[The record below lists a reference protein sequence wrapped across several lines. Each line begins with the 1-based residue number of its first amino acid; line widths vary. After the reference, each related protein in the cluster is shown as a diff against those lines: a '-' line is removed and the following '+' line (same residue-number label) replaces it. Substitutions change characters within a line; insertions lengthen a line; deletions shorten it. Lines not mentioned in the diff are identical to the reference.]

1 MGAQSISTILVSRI
15 LQGILVVFVVLSVV
29 FLVSRL
35 ARNPVEY
42 LTTDQTT
49 AEEKELL
56 KEQLGLSGPIGIQY
70 VNFLVDAVQL
80 DLGNSFISARPAL
93 GEVTSRAPKTL
104 QLGAAALIF
113 SLVLGIPLGVIAA
126 LNRATPTDWMAR
138 FLAVLGQAIP
148 NFWLGLILI
157 FFFAVQLN
165 WMPTG
170 GSGGVEHLVLPTI
183 TLGLLASAV
192 SMRLTRSGMID
203 VMNTDFIRTARAK
216 GLRESSII
224 WRHAVR
230 HALLPVATILG
241 IQVGYMIAGTVIV
254 EQVFAWPGIGRLM
267 LHTIL
272 VGDFPVMIA
281 GILVISTSIVVTNI
295 LVDLSYPIIDPRI
308 RAGTR

>member
-1 MGAQSISTILVSRI
+1 MGAQSVSTILFSRL
-15 LQGILVVFVVLSVV
+15 LQGILVVFVVISVV

-42 LTTDQTT
+42 LTTDETT
-49 AEEKELL
+49 QEEKELL

-70 VNFLVDAVQL
+70 VRFLWNAVQL

-93 GEVTSRAPKTL
+93 SEVSTRASKTL

-113 SLVLGIPLGVIAA
+113 SLVLGIPLGIIAA
-126 LNRATPTDWMAR
+126 LRRATPADWTAR
-138 FLAVLGQAIP
+138 LLAVLGQAIP

-157 FFFAVQLN
+157 FFFAVQLD
-165 WMPTG
+165 WLPTG

-203 VMNTDFIRTARAK
+203 VMGTDFVRTARAK
-216 GLRESSII
+216 GLRESTII
-224 WRHAVR
+224 WRHALR

-272 VGDFPVMIA
+272 VGDFPVMVA
-281 GILVISTSIVVTNI
+281 GILVISTSIVVANI

>member
-1 MGAQSISTILVSRI
+1 MGPQSVSTILFSRL
-15 LQGILVVFVVLSVV
+15 LQGILVVFVVISVV

-42 LTTDQTT
+42 LTTDETT
-49 AEEKELL
+49 EEEKELL
-56 KEQLGLSGPIGIQY
+56 KEQLGLTGPIGIQY
-70 VNFLVDAVQL
+70 VKFLWDAVQL

-93 GEVTSRAPKTL
+93 SEVSSRASKTL

-113 SLVLGIPLGVIAA
+113 SLVLGVPLGIIAA
-126 LNRATPTDWMAR
+126 LNRATPTDWVAR
-138 FLAVLGQAIP
+138 FLAVLGQAVP
-148 NFWLGLILI
+148 NFWLGLMLI
-157 FFFAVQLN
+157 FFFAVQLDL
-165 WMPTG
+165 MPTG

-183 TLGLLASAV
+183 TLGLLASAI

-203 VMNTDFIRTARAK
+203 VMGTDFVRTARAK
-216 GLRESSII
+216 GLRESTII
-224 WRHAVR
+224 WRHALR

-281 GILVISTSIVVTNI
+281 GILVISTSIVVANI

-308 RAGTR
+308 RAGSR

>member
-1 MGAQSISTILVSRI
+1 MGPQSISTILVSRL
-15 LQGILVVFVVLSVV
+15 LQGILVVFVVISVV

-42 LTTDQTT
+42 LTTDETT
-49 AEEKELL
+49 EEEKELL
-56 KEQLGLSGPIGIQY
+56 KEQLGLTGPIGIQY
-70 VNFLVDAVQL
+70 VKFLWDAVQL

-93 GEVTSRAPKTL
+93 TEVSSRASKTL

-113 SLVLGIPLGVIAA
+113 SLVLGVPLGIIAA
-126 LNRATPTDWMAR
+126 LNRATPTDWVAR
-138 FLAVLGQAIP
+138 FLAVLGQAVP
-148 NFWLGLILI
+148 NFWLGLMLI
-157 FFFAVQLN
+157 FFFAVQLDL
-165 WMPTG
+165 MPTG

-183 TLGLLASAV
+183 TLGLLASAI

-203 VMNTDFIRTARAK
+203 VMGTDFVRTARAK
-216 GLRESSII
+216 GLRESTII
-224 WRHAVR
+224 WRHALR

-281 GILVISTSIVVTNI
+281 GILVISTSIVVANI

-308 RAGTR
+308 RAGAR

>member
-1 MGAQSISTILVSRI
+1 MGAQSISTILVSRL
-15 LQGILVVFVVLSVV
+15 LQGILVVFLVISIV

-42 LTTDQTT
+42 LTTDETT
-49 AEEKELL
+49 QEEKELL

-70 VNFLVDAVQL
+70 INFLVDAVQL

-93 GEVTSRAPKTL
+93 GEVGSRASKTL
-104 QLGAAALIF
+104 QLGASALIF
-113 SLVLGIPLGVIAA
+113 SLVLGVPLGIIAA
-126 LNRATPTDWMAR
+126 LKRASPTDWLAR

-157 FFFAVQLN
+157 FFFSVQLDL
-165 WMPTG
+165 MPTG
-170 GSGGVEHLVLPTI
+170 GSGGIEHLVLPTI
-183 TLGLLASAV
+183 TLGLLASAI

-203 VMNTDFIRTARAK
+203 VMGTDFVRTARAK

-224 WRHAVR
+224 WRHALR

-272 VGDFPVMIA
+272 VGDFPVMVA
-281 GILVISTSIVVTNI
+281 GILVISTSIVVANI

-308 RAGTR
+308 RAGAR

>member
-1 MGAQSISTILVSRI
+1 MGAQSIASILVSRL

-42 LTTDQTT
+42 LTTDETT

-70 VNFLVDAVQL
+70 INFLIDAVQL

-93 GEVTSRAPKTL
+93 SEVGSRASKTL
-104 QLGAAALIF
+104 QLGAAALFF
-113 SLVLGIPLGVIAA
+113 SLALGVPLGILAA
-126 LNRATPTDWMAR
+126 LKRGTPTDWLAR

-157 FFFAVQLN
+157 FFFAVQLDL
-165 WMPTG
+165 MPTG
-170 GSGGVEHLVLPTI
+170 GSGGIEHLVLPTI

-203 VMNTDFIRTARAK
+203 VMGTDFVRTARAK
-216 GLRESSII
+216 GLRETTII
-224 WRHAVR
+224 WRHALR

-281 GILVISTSIVVTNI
+281 GILVISTSIVFANI

-308 RAGTR
+308 RAGAR

>member
-1 MGAQSISTILVSRI
+1 MGPQSISTILVSRL
-15 LQGILVVFVVLSVV
+15 LQGILVVFVVISVV

-42 LTTDQTT
+42 LTTDETT
-49 AEEKELL
+49 EEEKELL
-56 KEQLGLSGPIGIQY
+56 KEQLGLTGPIGIQY
-70 VNFLVDAVQL
+70 VKFLWDAVQL

-93 GEVTSRAPKTL
+93 SEVSSRASKTL

-113 SLVLGIPLGVIAA
+113 SLVLGVPLGIIAA
-126 LNRATPTDWMAR
+126 LNRATPTDWVAR
-138 FLAVLGQAIP
+138 FLAVLGQAVP
-148 NFWLGLILI
+148 NFWLGLMLI
-157 FFFAVQLN
+157 FFFAVQLDL
-165 WMPTG
+165 MPTG

-183 TLGLLASAV
+183 TLGLLASAI

-203 VMNTDFIRTARAK
+203 VMGTDFVRTARAK
-216 GLRESSII
+216 GLRESTII
-224 WRHAVR
+224 WRHALR

-281 GILVISTSIVVTNI
+281 GILVISTSIVVANI

>member
-1 MGAQSISTILVSRI
+1 MGPQSISTILVSRL
-15 LQGILVVFVVLSVV
+15 LQGILVVFVVISVV

-42 LTTDQTT
+42 LTTDETT
-49 AEEKELL
+49 EEEKELL
-56 KEQLGLSGPIGIQY
+56 KEQLGLTGPIGIQY
-70 VNFLVDAVQL
+70 VKFLWDAVQL
-80 DLGNSFISARPAL
+80 ALGNSFISARPAL
-93 GEVTSRAPKTL
+93 SEVSSRASKTL

-113 SLVLGIPLGVIAA
+113 SLVLGVPLGIIAA
-126 LNRATPTDWMAR
+126 LNRATPTDWVAR
-138 FLAVLGQAIP
+138 FLAVLGQAVP
-148 NFWLGLILI
+148 NFWLGLMLI
-157 FFFAVQLN
+157 FFFAVQLDL
-165 WMPTG
+165 MPTG

-183 TLGLLASAV
+183 TLGLLASAI

-203 VMNTDFIRTARAK
+203 VMGTDFVRTARAK
-216 GLRESSII
+216 GLRESTII
-224 WRHAVR
+224 WRHALR

-281 GILVISTSIVVTNI
+281 GILVISTSIVVANI

-308 RAGTR
+308 RAGSR

>member
-1 MGAQSISTILVSRI
+1 MGPQSISTILVSRL
-15 LQGILVVFVVLSVV
+15 LQGILVVFVVISVV

-42 LTTDQTT
+42 LTTDETT
-49 AEEKELL
+49 EEEKELL
-56 KEQLGLSGPIGIQY
+56 KEQLGLTGPIGIQY
-70 VNFLVDAVQL
+70 VKFLWDAVQL

-93 GEVTSRAPKTL
+93 SEVSSRASKTL

-113 SLVLGIPLGVIAA
+113 SLVLGVPLGIIAA
-126 LNRATPTDWMAR
+126 LNRATPTDWVAR
-138 FLAVLGQAIP
+138 FLAVLGQAVP
-148 NFWLGLILI
+148 NFWLGLMLI
-157 FFFAVQLN
+157 FFFAVQLDL
-165 WMPTG
+165 MPTG

-183 TLGLLASAV
+183 TLGLLASAI

-203 VMNTDFIRTARAK
+203 VMGTDFVRTARAK
-216 GLRESSII
+216 GLRESTII
-224 WRHAVR
+224 WRHALR

-281 GILVISTSIVVTNI
+281 GILVISTSIVVANI

-308 RAGTR
+308 RSGSR

>member
-157 FFFAVQLN
+157 FFFAVQLD

-203 VMNTDFIRTARAK
+203 VMGTDFIRTARAK

-281 GILVISTSIVVTNI
+281 GILIISTSIVVVNI

-308 RAGTR
+308 RAGSR

>member
-1 MGAQSISTILVSRI
+1 MGAQSISAILVSRL
-15 LQGILVVFVVLSVV
+15 LQGILVVFLVVSIV
-29 FLVSRL
+29 FLISRM

-42 LTTDQTT
+42 LTTDETT
-49 AEEKELL
+49 IEEKELL

-70 VNFLVDAVQL
+70 VNFLVDAVQF

-93 GEVTSRAPKTL
+93 GEVGSRAVKTL

-113 SLVLGIPLGVIAA
+113 SMVLGIPLGIIAA
-126 LNRATPTDWMAR
+126 LRRATPTDWFAR
-138 FLAVLGQAIP
+138 LLAVLGQATP
-148 NFWLGLILI
+148 NFWLGLMLI
-157 FFFAVQLN
+157 FFFSVQLD

-183 TLGLLASAV
+183 TLGLLSSAI

-203 VMNTDFIRTARAK
+203 VMNTDFVRTARAK
-216 GLRESSII
+216 GLREATII
-224 WRHAVR
+224 WRHALR

-241 IQVGYMIAGTVIV
+241 IQVGYLIAGTIIV

-267 LHTIL
+267 LHTIT
-272 VGDFPVMIA
+272 VGDFPVLVA
-281 GILVISTSIVVTNI
+281 AILVISTSIVVANI

-308 RAGTR
+308 RAGAR

>member
-1 MGAQSISTILVSRI
+1 MGPQSISTILVSRL
-15 LQGILVVFVVLSVV
+15 LQGILVVFVVISVV

-42 LTTDQTT
+42 LTTDETT
-49 AEEKELL
+49 EEEKELL
-56 KEQLGLSGPIGIQY
+56 KEQLGLTGPIGIQY
-70 VNFLVDAVQL
+70 VKFLWDAVQL

-93 GEVTSRAPKTL
+93 SEVSSRASKTL

-113 SLVLGIPLGVIAA
+113 SLVLGVPLGIIAA
-126 LNRATPTDWMAR
+126 LNRATPTDWVAR
-138 FLAVLGQAIP
+138 FLAVLGQAVP
-148 NFWLGLILI
+148 NFWLGLMLI
-157 FFFAVQLN
+157 FFFAVQLDL
-165 WMPTG
+165 MPTG

-183 TLGLLASAV
+183 TLGLLASAI

-203 VMNTDFIRTARAK
+203 VMGTDFVRTARAK
-216 GLRESSII
+216 GLRESTII
-224 WRHAVR
+224 WRHALR

-281 GILVISTSIVVTNI
+281 GILVISTSIVVANI

-308 RAGTR
+308 RAGSR

>member
-56 KEQLGLSGPIGIQY
+56 KEQLGLSGPIGVQY

-157 FFFAVQLN
+157 FFFAVQLD

-203 VMNTDFIRTARAK
+203 VMGTDFIRTARAK

>member
-1 MGAQSISTILVSRI
+1 MGPQSISTILFSRL
-15 LQGILVVFVVLSVV
+15 LQGILVVFVVISVV

-42 LTTDQTT
+42 LTTDETT
-49 AEEKELL
+49 VEEKELL
-56 KEQLGLSGPIGIQY
+56 KEQLGLTGPIGIQY
-70 VNFLVDAVQL
+70 VKFLYDAVQL
-80 DLGNSFISARPAL
+80 DLGNSFVSDLPAL
-93 GEVTSRAPKTL
+93 SEVSKRASKTL
-104 QLGAAALIF
+104 QLGVAALLF
-113 SLVLGIPLGVIAA
+113 SLALGVPLGIIAA
-126 LNRATPTDWMAR
+126 LNRATPTDWLAR
-138 FLAVLGQAIP
+138 FLAVLGQAVP

-157 FFFAVQLN
+157 FFFAVQLDL
-165 WMPTG
+165 MPTG
-170 GSGGVEHLVLPTI
+170 GSGGIEHLVLPTI

-203 VMNTDFIRTARAK
+203 VMGTDFVRTARAK
-216 GLRESSII
+216 GLRESTII
-224 WRHAVR
+224 WRHALR

-281 GILVISTSIVVTNI
+281 GILVISTSIVVANI

-308 RAGTR
+308 RAGSR

>member
-104 QLGAAALIF
+104 QLGAAALMF

-126 LNRATPTDWMAR
+126 LNRASPTDWMAR

-157 FFFAVQLN
+157 FFFAVQLD

>member
-1 MGAQSISTILVSRI
+1 MGPQSISTILVSRL
-15 LQGILVVFVVLSVV
+15 LQGILVVFVVISVV

-42 LTTDQTT
+42 LTTDETT
-49 AEEKELL
+49 EEEKELL
-56 KEQLGLSGPIGIQY
+56 KEQLGLTGPIGIQY
-70 VNFLVDAVQL
+70 VKFLWDAVQL

-93 GEVTSRAPKTL
+93 SEVSSRASKTL
-104 QLGAAALIF
+104 QLGASALIF
-113 SLVLGIPLGVIAA
+113 SLVLGVPLGIIAA
-126 LNRATPTDWMAR
+126 LYRATPTDWVAR

-157 FFFAVQLN
+157 FFFAVQLDL
-165 WMPTG
+165 MPTG

-183 TLGLLASAV
+183 TLGLLASAI

-203 VMNTDFIRTARAK
+203 VMGTDFVRTARAK
-216 GLRESSII
+216 GLRESTVI
-224 WRHAVR
+224 WRHALR

-281 GILVISTSIVVTNI
+281 GILVISTSIVVANI

-308 RAGTR
+308 RAGAR

>member
-126 LNRATPTDWMAR
+126 LNRATPTDWTAR

-157 FFFAVQLN
+157 FFFAVQLD

-203 VMNTDFIRTARAK
+203 VMGTDFIRTARAK

>member
-1 MGAQSISTILVSRI
+1 MGPQSISTILVSRL
-15 LQGILVVFVVLSVV
+15 LQGILVVFVVISVV

-42 LTTDQTT
+42 LTTDETT
-49 AEEKELL
+49 VEEKELL
-56 KEQLGLSGPIGIQY
+56 KEQLGLTGPIGIQY
-70 VNFLVDAVQL
+70 VKFLWNAVQL

-93 GEVTSRAPKTL
+93 SEVSSRASKTL

-113 SLVLGIPLGVIAA
+113 SLALGVPLGIIAA
-126 LNRATPTDWMAR
+126 LNRATPTDWLAR
-138 FLAVLGQAIP
+138 FLAGLGQAVP

-157 FFFAVQLN
+157 FFFAVQLDL
-165 WMPTG
+165 MPTG
-170 GSGGVEHLVLPTI
+170 GSGGIEHLVLPTI

-203 VMNTDFIRTARAK
+203 VMGTDFVRTARAK
-216 GLRESSII
+216 GLRESTII
-224 WRHAVR
+224 WRHALR

-281 GILVISTSIVVTNI
+281 GILVISTSIVVANI

-308 RAGTR
+308 RAGSR

>member
-49 AEEKELL
+49 IEEKELL
-56 KEQLGLSGPIGIQY
+56 KEQLGLSGPIGVQY

>member
-1 MGAQSISTILVSRI
+1 MGPQSISTILVSRL
-15 LQGILVVFVVLSVV
+15 LQGILVVFVVISVV

-42 LTTDQTT
+42 LTTDETT
-49 AEEKELL
+49 EEEKELL
-56 KEQLGLSGPIGIQY
+56 KEQLGLTGPIGIQY

-93 GEVTSRAPKTL
+93 SEVGSRASKTL
-104 QLGAAALIF
+104 QLGASALIF
-113 SLVLGIPLGVIAA
+113 SLVLGVPLGIIAA
-126 LNRATPTDWMAR
+126 LYRATPTDWVAR

-157 FFFAVQLN
+157 FFFAVQLDL
-165 WMPTG
+165 MPTG

-183 TLGLLASAV
+183 TLGLLASAI

-203 VMNTDFIRTARAK
+203 VMGTDFVRTARAK
-216 GLRESSII
+216 GLRESTII
-224 WRHAVR
+224 WRHALR

-281 GILVISTSIVVTNI
+281 GILVISTSIVVANI

-308 RAGTR
+308 RSGAR

>member
-1 MGAQSISTILVSRI
+1 MGAQSVSTILFSRL
-15 LQGILVVFVVLSVV
+15 LQGILVVFVVISVV

-42 LTTDQTT
+42 LTTDETT
-49 AEEKELL
+49 QEEKELL

-70 VNFLVDAVQL
+70 VRFLWNAVQL

-93 GEVTSRAPKTL
+93 SEVSTRASKTL

-113 SLVLGIPLGVIAA
+113 SLVLGIPLGIIAA
-126 LNRATPTDWMAR
+126 LRRATPADWTAR
-138 FLAVLGQAIP
+138 LLAVLGQAIP

-157 FFFAVQLN
+157 FFFAVQLD
-165 WMPTG
+165 WLPTG

-203 VMNTDFIRTARAK
+203 VMGTDFVRTARAK
-216 GLRESSII
+216 GLRESTII
-224 WRHAVR
+224 WRHALR

-281 GILVISTSIVVTNI
+281 GILVISTSIVVANI

>member
-1 MGAQSISTILVSRI
+1 MGPQSISTILVSRL
-15 LQGILVVFVVLSVV
+15 LQGILVVFVVISVV

-42 LTTDQTT
+42 LTTDETT
-49 AEEKELL
+49 EEEKELL
-56 KEQLGLSGPIGIQY
+56 KEQLGLTGPIGIQY
-70 VNFLVDAVQL
+70 VKFLWDAVQL

-93 GEVTSRAPKTL
+93 SEVSSRASKTL

-113 SLVLGIPLGVIAA
+113 SLVLGVPLGVIAA
-126 LNRATPTDWMAR
+126 LNRATPTDWLAR
-138 FLAVLGQAIP
+138 FLAVLGQAVP
-148 NFWLGLILI
+148 NFWLGLMLI
-157 FFFAVQLN
+157 FFFAVQLDL
-165 WMPTG
+165 MPTG

-203 VMNTDFIRTARAK
+203 VMGTDFVRTARAK
-216 GLRESSII
+216 GLRESTII
-224 WRHAVR
+224 WRHALR

-254 EQVFAWPGIGRLM
+254 EQIFAWPGIGRLM

-281 GILVISTSIVVTNI
+281 GILVISTSIVVANI

-308 RAGTR
+308 RAGGR

>member
-1 MGAQSISTILVSRI
+1 MGAQSLSTILMSRL
-15 LQGILVVFVVLSVV
+15 LQGILVVFLVVSIV

-42 LTTDQTT
+42 LTTDETT
-49 AEEKELL
+49 PEEKELL

-80 DLGNSFISARPAL
+80 DLGYSFISARPAL
-93 GEVTSRAPKTL
+93 SEVGSRASKTL

-126 LNRATPTDWMAR
+126 LNRASPADWFAR
-138 FLAVLGQAIP
+138 LLAVLGQATP
-148 NFWLGLILI
+148 NFWLGLMLI
-157 FFFAVQLN
+157 FFFSVQLG

-170 GSGGVEHLVLPTI
+170 GSGGVKHIILPTI
-183 TLGLLASAV
+183 TLGLLSSAI

-216 GLRESSII
+216 GLRETTVI
-224 WRHAVR
+224 WRHALR

-241 IQVGYMIAGTVIV
+241 IQVGYLIAGTIIV

-267 LHTIL
+267 LHTIT
-272 VGDFPVMIA
+272 VGDFPVLIA
-281 GILVISTSIVVTNI
+281 AILVISSSIVIANI

-308 RAGTR
+308 RAGAR

>member
-1 MGAQSISTILVSRI
+1 MGPQSVSTILVSRL
-15 LQGILVVFVVLSVV
+15 LQGILVVFVVISVV

-42 LTTDQTT
+42 LTTDETT
-49 AEEKELL
+49 EEEKELL
-56 KEQLGLSGPIGIQY
+56 KEQLGLTGPIGIQY
-70 VNFLVDAVQL
+70 VKFLWEAVQL

-93 GEVTSRAPKTL
+93 SEVSSRASKTL

-113 SLVLGIPLGVIAA
+113 SLVLGVPLGIIAA
-126 LNRATPTDWMAR
+126 LNRATPTDWVAR
-138 FLAVLGQAIP
+138 FLAVLGQAVP
-148 NFWLGLILI
+148 NFWLGLMLI
-157 FFFAVQLN
+157 FFFAVQLDL
-165 WMPTG
+165 MPTG

-183 TLGLLASAV
+183 TLGLLASAI

-203 VMNTDFIRTARAK
+203 VMGTDFVRTARAK
-216 GLRESSII
+216 GLRESTII
-224 WRHAVR
+224 WRHALR

-281 GILVISTSIVVTNI
+281 GILVISTSIVVANI

-308 RAGTR
+308 RAGSR

>member
-1 MGAQSISTILVSRI
+1 MGPQSISTILVSRL
-15 LQGILVVFVVLSVV
+15 LQGILVVFVVISVV

-42 LTTDQTT
+42 LTTDETT
-49 AEEKELL
+49 EEEKELL
-56 KEQLGLSGPIGIQY
+56 KEQLGLTGPIGIQY
-70 VNFLVDAVQL
+70 VKFLWDAVQL

-93 GEVTSRAPKTL
+93 SEVSSRASKTL
-104 QLGAAALIF
+104 QLGAAALLF
-113 SLVLGIPLGVIAA
+113 SLVLGVPLGVIAA
-126 LNRATPTDWMAR
+126 LNRATPTDWVAR
-138 FLAVLGQAIP
+138 FLAVLGQAVP
-148 NFWLGLILI
+148 NFWLGLMLI
-157 FFFAVQLN
+157 FFFAVQLDL
-165 WMPTG
+165 MPTG

-183 TLGLLASAV
+183 TLGLLASAI

-203 VMNTDFIRTARAK
+203 VMGTDFVRTARAK
-216 GLRESSII
+216 GLRESTII
-224 WRHAVR
+224 WRHALR

-281 GILVISTSIVVTNI
+281 GILVISTSIVVANI

-308 RAGTR
+308 RAGSR

>member
-1 MGAQSISTILVSRI
+1 MGPQSISTILVSRL
-15 LQGILVVFVVLSVV
+15 LQGILVVFVVISVV

-42 LTTDQTT
+42 LTTDETT
-49 AEEKELL
+49 VEEKELL
-56 KEQLGLSGPIGIQY
+56 KEQLGLTGPIGIQY
-70 VNFLVDAVQL
+70 VKFLWDAVQL

-93 GEVTSRAPKTL
+93 SEVSSRASKTL

-113 SLVLGIPLGVIAA
+113 SLVLGVPLGIIAA
-126 LNRATPTDWMAR
+126 LNRATPTDWLAR
-138 FLAVLGQAIP
+138 FLAVLGQAVP

-157 FFFAVQLN
+157 FFFAVQLDL
-165 WMPTG
+165 MPTG
-170 GSGGVEHLVLPTI
+170 GSGGIEHLVLPTI
-183 TLGLLASAV
+183 TLGLLASAI

-203 VMNTDFIRTARAK
+203 VMGTDFVRTARAK
-216 GLRESSII
+216 GLRETTII
-224 WRHAVR
+224 WRHALR

-281 GILVISTSIVVTNI
+281 GILVISTSIVVANI

-308 RAGTR
+308 RAGSR

>member
-93 GEVTSRAPKTL
+93 SEVASRAPKTL

-157 FFFAVQLN
+157 FFFAVQLD

-203 VMNTDFIRTARAK
+203 VMGTDFIRTARAK

-281 GILVISTSIVVTNI
+281 GILIISTSIVVVNI